1 MEMNKMNEEVRN
13 NFRELLC
20 ELSDVLEGGDVALD
34 FEDYPAYV
42 AIIESINAII
52 SQRLRQMSEADK
64 FSGLLKELLE

>member
-1 MEMNKMNEEVRN
+1 MNEEVRN

-34 FEDYPAYV
+34 FEEYPAYV

>member
-1 MEMNKMNEEVRN
+1 MNKMSDEVRN

-34 FEDYPAYV
+34 FEGYPAYI
-42 AIIESINAII
+42 AIIESIDAII
-52 SQRLRQMSEADK
+52 SQRLRQMKEADK